1 MQLIFG
7 FEPAVIGG
15 TGSLGNIG
23 GRYRSGPR
31 SNLRRPPSSPGL
43 LASRPWRIPL
53 GSRWTLVFFG
63 ALSSRSPQT
72 KIWVTSVDAH
82 SNLSIQRWTNLTLA
96 VAIVVA
102 VLFVLLAVGP
112 AFLPGNILDKL
123 TVLFIYVCLAAMWN
137 ALAGYGGMIS
147 AGQQAFFGLGGYLA
161 IRLSEWGAWPYPAL
175 IAAALLAGLSALP
188 ISAIVLRLRAG
199 EFAIGMWIIAECVQ
213 LLVNLDPII
222 QGDTGRSLIALSAID
237 AAERRIF
244 TYWLALASMGVMLGL
259 IFLLLR
265 SRLGSSI
272 QAIRDNEE
280 AAASVGKS
288 VGRQTHNFRDRRN
301 RLRARWRALVGH
313 VSTFQP
319 RSFFGIQW
327 SAYMIFMVL
336 VGGIG
341 RFEGPILGAIIFFV
355 IETWL
360 GRLVYGTSSCSASP
374 PYSSRYSCPR
384 ALGALSRSRFQ
395 VLLLP
400 VGYRVQT
407 SASSPIASPSERSLS
422 DSILKYVNFTS
433 IDGGLAYS

>member
-1 MQLIFG
+1 
-7 FEPAVIGG
+7 
-15 TGSLGNIG
+15 
-23 GRYRSGPR
+23 
-31 SNLRRPPSSPGL
+31 
-43 LASRPWRIPL
+43 
-53 GSRWTLVFFG
+53 
-63 ALSSRSPQT
+63 
-72 KIWVTSVDAH
+72 VDAH
-82 SNLSIQRWTNLTLA
+82 SNLSIQRWTNLSLGVSIA
-96 VAIVVA
+96 VA
-102 VLFVLLAVGP
+102 VLFALLVVGP
-112 AFLPGNILDKL
+112 AFLPANILDKL

-161 IRLSEWGAWPYPAL
+161 IRLSEWGIWPYPAL

-199 EFAIGMWIIAECVQ
+199 EFAIGMWIIAECIR

-222 QGDTGRSLIALSAID
+222 QGDTGRSLIALSAFD

-244 TYWLALASMGVMLGL
+244 TYWLALASMGIMLGV

-280 AAASVGKS
+280 AAASVGVRVSTAKRIIFVIAA
-288 VGRQTHNFRDRRN
+288 VGC
-301 RLRARWRALVGH
+301 ALAGALWLATFT
-313 VSTFQP
+313 TFQP

-341 RFEGPILGAIIFFV
+341 RFEGPILGAVIFFL
-355 IETWL
+355 IEIWL
-360 GRLVYGTSSCSASP
+360 GSAGVW
-374 PYSSRYSCPR
+374 YLIVLGLT
-384 ALGALSRSRFQ
+384 ALLFSLFLPKGIWGYIEDRFH

-400 VGYRVQT
+400 VGYRLQA
-407 SASSPIASPSERSLS
+407 SAGSAAAGPGEALH
-422 DSILKYVNFTS
+422 
-433 IDGGLAYS
+433 

>member
-1 MQLIFG
+1 M
-7 FEPAVIGG
+7 
-15 TGSLGNIG
+15 
-23 GRYRSGPR
+23 
-31 SNLRRPPSSPGL
+31 
-43 LASRPWRIPL
+43 
-53 GSRWTLVFFG
+53 
-63 ALSSRSPQT
+63 
-72 KIWVTSVDAH
+72 DAH
-82 SNLSIQRWTNLTLA
+82 SNAHPNLTIQRWTNLSLG
-96 VAIVVA
+96 VAIGVA

-161 IRLSEWGAWPYPAL
+161 IRLSEWGIWPYPAL
-175 IAAALLAGLSALP
+175 IIAALLAGVCALP

-199 EFAIGMWIIAECVQ
+199 EFAIGMWIIAECIR

-222 QGDTGRSLIALSAID
+222 QGDTGRSLIALSAFD
-237 AAERRIF
+237 AVERRMF
-244 TYWLALASMGVMLGL
+244 TYWLALASMGVMLGV

-280 AAASVGKS
+280 AAASVGVRVTTAKRIIFVIAA
-288 VGRQTHNFRDRRN
+288 VGC
-301 RLRARWRALVGH
+301 ALAGALWLATFT
-313 VSTFQP
+313 TFQP

-341 RFEGPILGAIIFFV
+341 RFEGPILGAIIFFL
-355 IETWL
+355 IELWL
-360 GRLVYGTSSCSASP
+360 GAAGVWYLIVLGLT
-374 PYSSRYSCPR
+374 
-384 ALGALSRSRFQ
+384 ALLFSLFLPKGIWGYIEDRFH

-400 VGYRVQT
+400 VGSRLQT
-407 SASSPIASPSERSLS
+407 SAGNAIVGRGEA
-422 DSILKYVNFTS
+422 V
-433 IDGGLAYS
+433 

>member
-1 MQLIFG
+1 M
-7 FEPAVIGG
+7 
-15 TGSLGNIG
+15 
-23 GRYRSGPR
+23 
-31 SNLRRPPSSPGL
+31 
-43 LASRPWRIPL
+43 
-53 GSRWTLVFFG
+53 
-63 ALSSRSPQT
+63 
-72 KIWVTSVDAH
+72 DAH
-82 SNLSIQRWTNLTLA
+82 SNAHPNLTIQRWTNLSLG
-96 VAIVVA
+96 VAIGVA

-161 IRLSEWGAWPYPAL
+161 IRLSEWGIWPYPAL
-175 IAAALLAGLSALP
+175 IIAALLAGVCALP

-199 EFAIGMWIIAECVQ
+199 EFAIGMWIIAECIR

-222 QGDTGRSLIALSAID
+222 QGDTGRSLIALSAFD
-237 AAERRIF
+237 AVERRMF
-244 TYWLALASMGVMLGL
+244 TYWLALASMGVMLGV

-280 AAASVGKS
+280 AAASVGVRVTTAKRIIFVIAA
-288 VGRQTHNFRDRRN
+288 VGC
-301 RLRARWRALVGH
+301 ALAGALWLATFT
-313 VSTFQP
+313 TFQP

-341 RFEGPILGAIIFFV
+341 RFEGPILGAIIFFL
-355 IETWL
+355 IELWL
-360 GRLVYGTSSCSASP
+360 GAAGVWYLIVLGLSALLFSLFLP
-374 PYSSRYSCPR
+374 KGIWGYIED
-384 ALGALSRSRFQ
+384 RFH

-400 VGYRVQT
+400 VGYRLQT
-407 SASSPIASPSERSLS
+407 SAGNAIVGRGEA
-422 DSILKYVNFTS
+422 V
-433 IDGGLAYS
+433 

>member
-1 MQLIFG
+1 
-7 FEPAVIGG
+7 
-15 TGSLGNIG
+15 
-23 GRYRSGPR
+23 
-31 SNLRRPPSSPGL
+31 
-43 LASRPWRIPL
+43 
-53 GSRWTLVFFG
+53 
-63 ALSSRSPQT
+63 
-72 KIWVTSVDAH
+72 VDAH
-82 SNLSIQRWTNLTLA
+82 ANLSIQRWTNLSLS

-102 VLFVLLAVGP
+102 VLFVLLAAGP

-123 TVLFIYVCLAAMWN
+123 TVLFIYVLLAAMWN

-161 IRLSEWGAWPYPAL
+161 IRLSEWGVWPYPAL

-199 EFAIGMWIIAECVQ
+199 EFAIGMWIIAECVR

-222 QGDTGRSLIALSAID
+222 QGDTGRSLIALSAFD
-237 AAERRIF
+237 AAERRMF
-244 TYWLALASMGVMLGL
+244 TYWLSLASMVVMLGV

-280 AAASVGKS
+280 AAASVGVRVSTAKRIIFVIAA
-288 VGRQTHNFRDRRN
+288 VGC
-301 RLRARWRALVGH
+301 ALAGALWLATFT
-313 VSTFQP
+313 TFQP

-341 RFEGPILGAIIFFV
+341 RFEGPILGAIIFFL
-355 IETWL
+355 IEIWL
-360 GRLVYGTSSCSASP
+360 GSAGVW
-374 PYSSRYSCPR
+374 YLIVLGLT
-384 ALGALSRSRFQ
+384 ALLFSLFLPKGIWGYIEDRFH

-400 VGYRVQT
+400 VGYRLQS
-407 SASSPIASPSERSLS
+407 SASNATAGPGEALH
-422 DSILKYVNFTS
+422 
-433 IDGGLAYS
+433 

>member
-1 MQLIFG
+1 M
-7 FEPAVIGG
+7 
-15 TGSLGNIG
+15 
-23 GRYRSGPR
+23 
-31 SNLRRPPSSPGL
+31 
-43 LASRPWRIPL
+43 
-53 GSRWTLVFFG
+53 
-63 ALSSRSPQT
+63 
-72 KIWVTSVDAH
+72 DAH
-82 SNLSIQRWTNLTLA
+82 SNAHPNLTIQRWTNLSLG
-96 VAIVVA
+96 VAIGVA

-161 IRLSEWGAWPYPAL
+161 IRLSEWGIWPYPAL
-175 IAAALLAGLSALP
+175 IIAALLAGVCALP

-199 EFAIGMWIIAECVQ
+199 EFAIGMWIIAECIR

-222 QGDTGRSLIALSAID
+222 QGDTGRSLIALSAFD
-237 AAERRIF
+237 AVERRMF
-244 TYWLALASMGVMLGL
+244 TYWLALASMGVMLGV

-280 AAASVGKS
+280 AAASVGVRVTTAKRIIFVIAA
-288 VGRQTHNFRDRRN
+288 VGC
-301 RLRARWRALVGH
+301 ALAGALWLATFT
-313 VSTFQP
+313 TFQP

-341 RFEGPILGAIIFFV
+341 RFEGPILGAIIFFL
-355 IETWL
+355 IELWL
-360 GRLVYGTSSCSASP
+360 GAAGVWYLIVLGLT
-374 PYSSRYSCPR
+374 
-384 ALGALSRSRFQ
+384 ALLFSLFLPKGIWGYIEDRFH

-400 VGYRVQT
+400 VGYRLQT
-407 SASSPIASPSERSLS
+407 SAGNAIVGRGEA
-422 DSILKYVNFTS
+422 V
-433 IDGGLAYS
+433 

>member
-1 MQLIFG
+1 
-7 FEPAVIGG
+7 
-15 TGSLGNIG
+15 
-23 GRYRSGPR
+23 
-31 SNLRRPPSSPGL
+31 
-43 LASRPWRIPL
+43 
-53 GSRWTLVFFG
+53 
-63 ALSSRSPQT
+63 
-72 KIWVTSVDAH
+72 VDAH
-82 SNLSIQRWTNLTLA
+82 ANLSIQRWTNLSLG

-123 TVLFIYVCLAAMWN
+123 TVLFIYVLLAAMWN

-161 IRLSEWGAWPYPAL
+161 IRLSEWGIWPYPAL

-199 EFAIGMWIIAECVQ
+199 EFAIGMWIIAECVR

-222 QGDTGRSLIALSAID
+222 QGDTGRSLIALSAFD

-244 TYWLALASMGVMLGL
+244 TYRLSLASMAVMLGA

-280 AAASVGKS
+280 AAASVGVRVSTAKRIIF
-288 VGRQTHNFRDRRN
+288 VIAAIGC
-301 RLRARWRALVGH
+301 ALAGALWLATFT
-313 VSTFQP
+313 TFQP

-341 RFEGPILGAIIFFV
+341 RFEGPILGAIIFFL
-355 IETWL
+355 IEIWL
-360 GRLVYGTSSCSASP
+360 GSAGVW
-374 PYSSRYSCPR
+374 YLIVLGFT
-384 ALGALSRSRFQ
+384 ALLFSLFLPKGIWGYIEDRFQ
-395 VLLLP
+395 ILLLP
-400 VGYRVQT
+400 VGYRLQA
-407 SASSPIASPSERSLS
+407 SAGSAMAGPGKALQ
-422 DSILKYVNFTS
+422 
-433 IDGGLAYS
+433 